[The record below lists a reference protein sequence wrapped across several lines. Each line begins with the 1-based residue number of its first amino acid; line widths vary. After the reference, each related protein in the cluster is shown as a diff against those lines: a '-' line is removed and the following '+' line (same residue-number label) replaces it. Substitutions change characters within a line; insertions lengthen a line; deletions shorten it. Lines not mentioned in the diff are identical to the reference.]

1 MKINSEELDSTN
13 NSNHNSS
20 NNNDS
25 SNSDVKNK
33 ELQNTLLD
41 NEQSLNDSFI
51 DAQEDDPI
59 GEPEKAKSDKEM
71 PLEDTSTTADTTTS
85 TTADTTT
92 STTADTYT
100 PNEDNNEDNN
110 NDNRNES
117 GSYATS
123 TDSDD
128 SSDSLEDPNNLEK
141 MILSTGI
148 RVGTPIKTKFMSS
161 FITRANPE
169 GLYILDISKTLAR
182 IDVAAKFIG
191 RTNIAN
197 VAVTSAREY
206 GKTPIEKFCE
216 LTGARGIFGRF
227 MPGTFTNPS
236 LPKYLEPE
244 IVIVTDP
251 QADEQAVLEATRAG
265 VPVIALSN
273 SDNITSKV
281 DLVIPSN
288 NRGRKALATVYWLL
302 TKEVLKKQGKI
313 KSDSEMPMTIDEFE
327 AKLVEELI

>member
-1 MKINSEELDSTN
+1 MEQYIKMIERISDSA
-13 NSNHNSS
+13 S
-20 NNNDS
+20 
-25 SNSDVKNK
+25 
-33 ELQNTLLD
+33 
-41 NEQSLNDSFI
+41 
-51 DAQEDDPI
+51 
-59 GEPEKAKSDKEM
+59 
-71 PLEDTSTTADTTTS
+71 
-85 TTADTTT
+85 
-92 STTADTYT
+92 
-100 PNEDNNEDNN
+100 
-110 NDNRNES
+110 
-117 GSYATS
+117 S
-123 TDSDD
+123 TDYTDHEESKDD
-128 SSDSLEDPNNLEK
+128 SSVNYNDSINIQTENETESVSSISSDSRDFSSESIDSTSTNSSQFNDDESTESLEDPNNLEK

-148 RVGTPIKTKFMSS
+148 RVGTPIKTKFMTP

-197 VAVTSAREY
+197 VAVTSSREY

-281 DLVIPSN
+281 DVVIPTN

-313 KSDSEMPMTIDEFE
+313 KSDSEMPLAIDDFE
-327 AKLVEELI
+327 AKLVEEVI

>member
-1 MKINSEELDSTN
+1 MIERISDS
-13 NSNHNSS
+13 NSS
-20 NNNDS
+20 TDYKAQESKGDSSDNYDNSIDIQTENETGYVGSLS
-25 SNSDVKNK
+25 SNSKDFSS
-33 ELQNTLLD
+33 ESS
-41 NEQSLNDSFI
+41 ES
-51 DAQEDDPI
+51 
-59 GEPEKAKSDKEM
+59 
-71 PLEDTSTTADTTTS
+71 TSTNS
-85 TTADTTT
+85 TQF
-92 STTADTYT
+92 
-100 PNEDNNEDNN
+100 
-110 NDNRNES
+110 
-117 GSYATS
+117 
-123 TDSDD
+123 SDD
-128 SSDSLEDPNNLEK
+128 ENSESLEDPNNLEK

-148 RVGTPIKTKFMSS
+148 RVGTPIKTKFMTP

-197 VAVTSAREY
+197 VAVTSSREY

-227 MPGTFTNPS
+227 PS

-251 QADEQAVLEATRAG
+251 QADEQAVMEATRAG

-281 DLVIPSN
+281 DLVIPTN

-313 KSDSEMPMTIDEFE
+313 KSDSEMPLTIDDFE
-327 AKLVEELI
+327 AKLVEEVI

>member
-1 MKINSEELDSTN
+1 MFERVSD
-13 NSNHNSS
+13 
-20 NNNDS
+20 
-25 SNSDVKNK
+25 SNS
-33 ELQNTLLD
+33 Q
-41 NEQSLNDSFI
+41 DSY
-51 DAQEDDPI
+51 
-59 GEPEKAKSDKEM
+59 SDKDKIE
-71 PLEDTSTTADTTTS
+71 ESFDNSAEVGTESDSNSISSDSNDITSQSADTTNNN
-85 TTADTTT
+85 TTT
-92 STTADTYT
+92 TTNSAPDSITGE
-100 PNEDNNEDNN
+100 ED
-110 NDNRNES
+110 
-117 GSYATS
+117 
-123 TDSDD
+123 
-128 SSDSLEDPNNLEK
+128 SDSLEDPNNLEK

-148 RVGTPIKTKFMSS
+148 RVGTPIKTKFMAS

-191 RTNIAN
+191 RVSISN
-197 VAVTSAREY
+197 VAVTSSREY
-206 GKTPIEKFCE
+206 GKTPVEKFCE

-251 QADEQAVLEATRAG
+251 QADEQAVLESTRAG
-265 VPVIALSN
+265 VPVIALAN

-281 DLVIPSN
+281 DIVIPTN

-313 KSDSEMPMTIDEFE
+313 KSDSEMPLTIDDFE
-327 AKLVEELI
+327 AKLVEEVI

>member
-1 MKINSEELDSTN
+1 MIEVNPD
-13 NSNHNSS
+13 
-20 NNNDS
+20 
-25 SNSDVKNK
+25 
-33 ELQNTLLD
+33 
-41 NEQSLNDSFI
+41 
-51 DAQEDDPI
+51 
-59 GEPEKAKSDKEM
+59 
-71 PLEDTSTTADTTTS
+71 
-85 TTADTTT
+85 
-92 STTADTYT
+92 
-100 PNEDNNEDNN
+100 
-110 NDNRNES
+110 
-117 GSYATS
+117 
-123 TDSDD
+123 
-128 SSDSLEDPNNLEK
+128 SDSLSNYVDNDGSKATPAVTEDYKNSLDGDDDKDKMSSTFNTPESRGDSYDSDQSSGELSDSNNEENSESLDDPNNLEK

-148 RVGTPIKTKFMSS
+148 RVGTPIKTKFMAS

-191 RTNIAN
+191 RTNISN
-197 VAVTSAREY
+197 VAVTSSREY

-281 DLVIPSN
+281 DVVIPTN

-313 KSDSEMPMTIDEFE
+313 KSDSEMPLAIDDFE
-327 AKLVEELI
+327 AKLVEEVI

>member
-1 MKINSEELDSTN
+1 MIEQLSDS
-13 NSNHNSS
+13 NSS
-20 NNNDS
+20 HNNNDENNTKGNSTDTYENSINAETNDERETTTDEDLS
-25 SNSDVKNK
+25 SNSTDF
-33 ELQNTLLD
+33 
-41 NEQSLNDSFI
+41 SL
-51 DAQEDDPI
+51 
-59 GEPEKAKSDKEM
+59 
-71 PLEDTSTTADTTTS
+71 
-85 TTADTTT
+85 
-92 STTADTYT
+92 
-100 PNEDNNEDNN
+100 
-110 NDNRNES
+110 
-117 GSYATS
+117 
-123 TDSDD
+123 D
-128 SSDSLEDPNNLEK
+128 SSSSSSPNLSEFNEEENTESLEDPNNLEK

-148 RVGTPIKTKFMSS
+148 RVGTPIKTKFMTS

-197 VAVTSAREY
+197 VAVTSSREY

-216 LTGARGIFGRF
+216 LTGATVIFGRF

-251 QADEQAVLEATRAG
+251 QADEQAVIEATRAG

-281 DLVIPSN
+281 DLVIPTN

-313 KSDSEMPMTIDEFE
+313 KSDSEMPLAIDDFE
-327 AKLVEELI
+327 AKLVEEVI

>member
-1 MKINSEELDSTN
+1 MEQYIMNMNTEEMDSLNNSNNENIDKTVNDDASTTEGEDSKNTTSNSEESPVNMGESDETEQTSIVDEE
-13 NSNHNSS
+13 SNSS
-20 NNNDS
+20 
-25 SNSDVKNK
+25 SD
-33 ELQNTLLD
+33 TI
-41 NEQSLNDSFI
+41 EQS
-51 DAQEDDPI
+51 E
-59 GEPEKAKSDKEM
+59 
-71 PLEDTSTTADTTTS
+71 
-85 TTADTTT
+85 
-92 STTADTYT
+92 
-100 PNEDNNEDNN
+100 
-110 NDNRNES
+110 
-117 GSYATS
+117 
-123 TDSDD
+123 
-128 SSDSLEDPNNLEK
+128 SLEDPNNLEK

-148 RVGTPIKTKFMSS
+148 RVGTPIKTKFMTS

-288 NRGRKALATVYWLL
+288 NMGRKALATVYWLL

-313 KSDSEMPMTIDEFE
+313 KSDSEMPLTIDDFE

>member
-1 MKINSEELDSTN
+1 MFERVSDSYSQDSYSEKDNVEESFDNSAEVGTESD
-13 NSNHNSS
+13 
-20 NNNDS
+20 
-25 SNSDVKNK
+25 SNSISPDSNDI
-33 ELQNTLLD
+33 TS
-41 NEQSLNDSFI
+41 QS
-51 DAQEDDPI
+51 
-59 GEPEKAKSDKEM
+59 G
-71 PLEDTSTTADTTTS
+71 DTTTS
-85 TTADTTT
+85 ITTNSAPDSITGEEDT
-92 STTADTYT
+92 
-100 PNEDNNEDNN
+100 
-110 NDNRNES
+110 
-117 GSYATS
+117 
-123 TDSDD
+123 
-128 SSDSLEDPNNLEK
+128 DSLEDPNNLEK

-148 RVGTPIKTKFMSS
+148 RVGTPIKTKFMAS

-191 RTNIAN
+191 RVSISN
-197 VAVTSAREY
+197 VAVTSSREY
-206 GKTPIEKFCE
+206 GKTPVEKFCE

-251 QADEQAVLEATRAG
+251 QADEQAVLESTRAG
-265 VPVIALSN
+265 VPVIALAN

-281 DLVIPSN
+281 DIVIPTN

-313 KSDSEMPMTIDEFE
+313 KSDSEMPLTIDDFE
-327 AKLVEELI
+327 AKLVEEVI

>member
-1 MKINSEELDSTN
+1 MNSEELDSTN
-13 NSNHNSS
+13 NSNL
-20 NNNDS
+20 NNN
-25 SNSDVKNK
+25 NNYSDPNAKK
-33 ELQNTLLD
+33 EELQS
-41 NEQSLNDSFI
+41 NEQSIEESYVEQSD
-51 DAQEDDPI
+51 QEEGSEDEAESENSAEVDESTRTETTITPSDD
-59 GEPEKAKSDKEM
+59 
-71 PLEDTSTTADTTTS
+71 
-85 TTADTTT
+85 
-92 STTADTYT
+92 
-100 PNEDNNEDNN
+100 NEDQNNNENN
-110 NDNRNES
+110 NNNNYTNSS
-117 GSYATS
+117 GSEETS
-123 TDSDD
+123 D
-128 SSDSLEDPNNLEK
+128 SDSLEDPNNLEK

-313 KSDSEMPMTIDEFE
+313 KSDSEMPMTIDDFE

>member
-1 MKINSEELDSTN
+1 MEQYIKMIERNPDTSSTN
-13 NSNHNSS
+13 NDSKEDSIDNFNNSEDQQTKSN
-20 NNNDS
+20 
-25 SNSDVKNK
+25 
-33 ELQNTLLD
+33 
-41 NEQSLNDSFI
+41 
-51 DAQEDDPI
+51 
-59 GEPEKAKSDKEM
+59 
-71 PLEDTSTTADTTTS
+71 TTTS
-85 TTADTTT
+85 VSETSFNLSVSETSSTTSNTDTTVDEN
-92 STTADTYT
+92 S
-100 PNEDNNEDNN
+100 EDI
-110 NDNRNES
+110 
-117 GSYATS
+117 
-123 TDSDD
+123 
-128 SSDSLEDPNNLEK
+128 EDPNNLEK

-148 RVGTPIKTKFMSS
+148 RVGTPIKTKYMTP

-197 VAVTSAREY
+197 VAVTSSREY

-251 QADEQAVLEATRAG
+251 QADEQAVMEATRAG

-281 DLVIPSN
+281 DLVIPTN

-313 KSDSEMPMTIDEFE
+313 KSDSEMPLKIDDFE

>member
-1 MKINSEELDSTN
+1 MIEKNSES
-13 NSNHNSS
+13 SSS
-20 NNNDS
+20 NNYEQENYDNS
-25 SNSDVKNK
+25 SVNADENIIAD
-33 ELQNTLLD
+33 ETE
-41 NEQSLNDSFI
+41 NEN
-51 DAQEDDPI
+51 
-59 GEPEKAKSDKEM
+59 
-71 PLEDTSTTADTTTS
+71 
-85 TTADTTT
+85 
-92 STTADTYT
+92 
-100 PNEDNNEDNN
+100 
-110 NDNRNES
+110 
-117 GSYATS
+117 
-123 TDSDD
+123 
-128 SSDSLEDPNNLEK
+128 SDSLEDPNNLEK

-191 RTNIAN
+191 RVSISN
-197 VAVTSAREY
+197 VAVTSSREY
-206 GKTPIEKFCE
+206 GKTPVEKFCE

-251 QADEQAVLEATRAG
+251 QADEQAVLESTRAG

-281 DLVIPSN
+281 DIVIPTN

-313 KSDSEMPMTIDEFE
+313 KSDSEMPLTIDDFE
-327 AKLVEELI
+327 AKLVEEVI

>member
-1 MKINSEELDSTN
+1 MIEQNSDSSSSSNYEQEKYENSSVNEYENTTHSETENETDSQINSST
-13 NSNHNSS
+13 SK
-20 NNNDS
+20 D
-25 SNSDVKNK
+25 
-33 ELQNTLLD
+33 
-41 NEQSLNDSFI
+41 F
-51 DAQEDDPI
+51 
-59 GEPEKAKSDKEM
+59 
-71 PLEDTSTTADTTTS
+71 
-85 TTADTTT
+85 
-92 STTADTYT
+92 
-100 PNEDNNEDNN
+100 
-110 NDNRNES
+110 
-117 GSYATS
+117 
-123 TDSDD
+123 
-128 SSDSLEDPNNLEK
+128 SSDSIESSSSNLPDSETENSDSIEDPNNLEK

-197 VAVTSAREY
+197 VAVTSSREY

-216 LTGARGIFGRF
+216 LTGARGILGRF

-281 DLVIPSN
+281 DVVIPTN

-313 KSDSEMPMTIDEFE
+313 KSDSDMPLAIDDFE
-327 AKLVEELI
+327 AKLVEEVI

>member
-1 MKINSEELDSTN
+1 MEQYIMNTKTDELN
-13 NSNHNSS
+13 
-20 NNNDS
+20 
-25 SNSDVKNK
+25 
-33 ELQNTLLD
+33 
-41 NEQSLNDSFI
+41 SLNDSDNEQI
-51 DAQEDDPI
+51 DKTVNDDASKTEEENSI
-59 GEPEKAKSDKEM
+59 
-71 PLEDTSTTADTTTS
+71 DTTSVSEEAPENYENSDQTTQTS
-85 TTADTTT
+85 VGD
-92 STTADTYT
+92 
-100 PNEDNNEDNN
+100 E
-110 NDNRNES
+110 
-117 GSYATS
+117 
-123 TDSDD
+123 D
-128 SSDSLEDPNNLEK
+128 SSSSSDTVEQSESLEDPNNLEK

-148 RVGTPIKTKFMSS
+148 RVGTPIKTKFMTS

-313 KSDSEMPMTIDEFE
+313 KSDSEMSLTIDDFE

>member
-1 MKINSEELDSTN
+1 MNMNTDELNSLN
-13 NSNHNSS
+13 NSNSEHLDKTVNDATSKTEEDS
-20 NNNDS
+20 NHNNNNPEESPENYGDS
-25 SNSDVKNK
+25 DQTEQTSIGDEEPSSSSDMV
-33 ELQNTLLD
+33 
-41 NEQSLNDSFI
+41 EQS
-51 DAQEDDPI
+51 E
-59 GEPEKAKSDKEM
+59 
-71 PLEDTSTTADTTTS
+71 
-85 TTADTTT
+85 
-92 STTADTYT
+92 
-100 PNEDNNEDNN
+100 
-110 NDNRNES
+110 
-117 GSYATS
+117 
-123 TDSDD
+123 
-128 SSDSLEDPNNLEK
+128 SLEDPNNLEK

-148 RVGTPIKTKFMSS
+148 RVGTPIKTKFMTS

-313 KSDSEMPMTIDEFE
+313 KSDSEMPLTIDDFE